1 MKIFSFF
8 ILFFLFNTLHID
20 SNSSKRLIYDRN
32 ELYEN
37 NINTIYFINTNTNEL
52 REKIKNRNIQI
63 LSYII
68 DEEKYYARNIDVLEE
83 NILKSESQENKILFN
98 IHGIKI
104 DGIVVSCTNKELI
117 ELEKLFKIY

>member
-20 SNSSKRLIYDRN
+20 SNSNKRLIYNRN

-37 NINTIYFINTNTNEL
+37 NINTVYFIDTNTNEL
-52 REKIKNRNIQI
+52 REKLQNRNIQI

-68 DEEKYYARNIDVLEE
+68 NEEKYYARNIDILEE
-83 NILKSESQENKILFN
+83 IYLKDESLENKILYD
-98 IHGIKI
+98 IQGIKI
-104 DGIVVSCTNKELI
+104 DGIVVRCTNKELI
-117 ELEKLFKIY
+117 ELEELFKIY